1 MKPAAKN
8 KLNWG
13 ERLKLAAQVLFGKGN
28 IRNIVPRMFSGYS
41 GVQQS
46 TQFDYT
52 NASDEGYKSII
63 WVYRCVQEIANRV
76 SSVPWGVFKK
86 NAKGENIEL
95 TNHSLNQLLLYPN
108 EEMSWKDFLEWWV
121 IYMFVSGNAYVVK
134 GRSKKLNGLTFLRP
148 DRIKIEPDSRGDVK
162 NYAYK
167 VNGVDYNIDPR
178 DMTHFK
184 FPDPTDDY
192 YGLSPIFVAAR
203 TCETELDALKW
214 NRNLLRNEARPGGAL
229 KTQDE
234 LSDDAYNKLK
244 TSIQEMQG
252 TTHAGKPMILEGG
265 LDWVRM
271 SLTQQEADFIALKK
285 LNREEICAAMGVPP
299 VIVGVLDHATYSN
312 FEQAERSF
320 WNQTIMPTLR
330 KFRDRFNVSIAAGF
344 GEGIFIDYVLDH
356 IEALQE
362 SQDNLHKRIR
372 DDFRSGLLSQ
382 NEAREMIG
390 YEKIKNGN
398 FYIFAGSYQL
408 LGGEDVSQ
416 FSEMTD
422 AATNQSNNEAN
433 NGTTNQE
440 NNNEE
445 TSLNIDEENDEDNDT
460 ANDTAKKQANSKS
473 IIKPSSLRIKVVNLS
488 SARAQEEYK
497 NSVEKRRVK
506 WEKAAKKEAESL
518 LTTHY
523 KLLAKGYKKEGQIET
538 VFENYKYDF
547 LKSWDTFYT
556 AHYENVIDDFGRF
569 TEVGLEQG
577 LKGKFWT
584 PDIER
589 KADTRFDLYDE
600 ILQRVIENAV
610 GEKIVQVNDFTL
622 RQVKLWI
629 WESIREGLT
638 ISEVAQII
646 LDNTEIASIIR
657 ADRIAA
663 TETVF
668 ASNAGS
674 YYSAQ
679 QTGNRY
685 GITKDLTKSWL
696 TAGDER
702 VRSSH
707 KDASGQTVPMD
718 APFQLSGGQLMFPG
732 DSSLGA
738 DADEIILCRCTQSYN
753 TDKVGGL
760 VGEGTTVRD
769 LE

>member
-1 MKPAAKN
+1 MVRTILE
-8 KLNWG
+8 KLF
-13 ERLKLAAQVLFGKGN
+13 LVF
-28 IRNIVPRMFSGYS
+28 FSGYS
-41 GVQQS
+41 GVQQA
-46 TQFDYT
+46 TQFSYT
-52 NASDEGYKSII
+52 NASDEGYKAII

-76 SSVPWGVFKK
+76 SSVPWGVFRK

-95 TNHSLNQLLLYPN
+95 EKHELNKLLLYPN

-134 GRSKKLNGLTFLRP
+134 GRSKKVNGLTFFRP
-148 DRIKIEPDSRGDVK
+148 DRIKIEPDSRGDVR

-167 VNGVDYNIDPR
+167 VNGVDYNIDPM
-178 DMTHFK
+178 DMVHFK

-214 NRNLLRNEARPGGAL
+214 NRNLLRNDARPGAALQAEEELSEDAYDRL
-229 KTQDE
+229 KTLVQG
-234 LSDDAYNKLK
+234 
-244 TSIQEMQG
+244 MQG
-252 TTHAGKPMILEGG
+252 TDHAGKPMILEGG
-265 LDWVRM
+265 LKWTRI
-271 SLTQQEADFIALKK
+271 SLTQQEADFVALKR
-285 LNREEICAAMGVPP
+285 LNREEICAALGVPP
-299 VIVGVLDHATYSN
+299 VIVGILDHATYSN

-330 KFRDRFNVSIAAGF
+330 KFRDRFNVSIASQF
-344 GEGIFIDYVLDH
+344 GEGIFIDYVLDNVA
-356 IEALQE
+356 ALQE
-362 SQDNLHKRIR
+362 SQDALHKRIR

-398 FYIFAGSYQL
+398 FYIFAGSYQM

-422 AATNQSNNEAN
+422 AANNEAN

-445 TSLNIDEENDEDNDT
+445 TSLNTDEENDEDNGK
-460 ANDTAKKQANSKS
+460 ANNQANSKS
-473 IIKPSSLRIKVVNLS
+473 IIKPSSLRLKVVNLS
-488 SARAQEEYK
+488 SARAQEEYSK
-497 NSVEKRRVK
+497 SVEQRRAK

-518 LTTHY
+518 LNAHY
-523 KLLAKGYKKEGQIET
+523 KLLAKDYKKEGQIET
-538 VFENYKYDF
+538 VFDNYKYDF
-547 LKSWDTFYT
+547 LKSWNTFYV

-569 TEVGLEQG
+569 TEVGLERGLQG
-577 LKGKFWT
+577 KLWT
-584 PDIER
+584 PGIER

-600 ILQRVIENAV
+600 ILQRVIESTV

-646 LDNTEIASIIR
+646 LDNTEVASIFR

-668 ASNAGS
+668 CFQCRVLLFRPAGR
-674 YYSAQ
+674 Q
-679 QTGNRY
+679 QIWN
-685 GITKDLTKSWL
+685 
-696 TAGDER
+696 
-702 VRSSH
+702 H
-707 KDASGQTVPMD
+707 KRP
-718 APFQLSGGQLMFPG
+718 
-732 DSSLGA
+732 
-738 DADEIILCRCTQSYN
+738 
-753 TDKVGGL
+753 DKEL
-760 VGEGTTVRD
+760 VDCG
-769 LE
+769 